1 MLDPTARDSATRH
14 HDEWAAA
21 VERRYGGRD
30 FTEENRS
37 GMKVQPIYDPLSRE
51 TDAQPDFSDPGQFPF
66 TRGIYPI
73 HYQHQPWMD
82 LQIIGYGVPSQLR
95 ERMDLLRDSD
105 GAKGYFGTEA
115 YNIIFDMPTS
125 MGFDPDTPSVRGS
138 IGDCGVSICKV
149 SDFETLFAE
158 KDLTRTHVSMV
169 CNAGSPPML
178 ALYLAAAKRMGF
190 SGQDIAGNIT
200 NYIWDFFGHCGG
212 MNFSP
217 RGSYRLCVDLAVYC
231 AREAPK
237 FNTLTVSEHNIC
249 EAGANHTQALAFS
262 LATIIALNEECVALG
277 INPDLLL
284 PRYGFHV
291 RYGEDFFED
300 IAKTRALRRMYARI
314 NKERFGC
321 ERTGS
326 LTARIHA
333 QTAGSLST
341 AAQPL
346 NNLVRNAYG
355 ALSAVLAG
363 VNGMTINA
371 YDEALGIPSEQAVT
385 LSLRTSQMIAEETRV
400 TKVSDPL
407 GGSYYV
413 ESLTSDLE
421 AAAQAI
427 IDNIDEMGGLVACIE
442 SGWVQAQVADSAY
455 LWRQEVERGERVMVG
470 VNKYVVDEPEH
481 TDVFQPDPLAA
492 QLALDDLQRHRATRD
507 EQATVSALADLRRAS
522 LVVDS
527 GREIGSCTAAMVDA
541 ALAGATLGEMQAV
554 LFDVFG
560 RNK

>member
-1 MLDPTARDSATRH
+1 MLDPTSKAVAEQRRAEWEQATAARYADA
-14 HDEWAAA
+14 
-21 VERRYGGRD
+21 D
-30 FTEENRS
+30 FSTLNRS
-37 GMKVQPIYDPLSRE
+37 GVTVRPVYDLVDRERDPAPDLSE
-51 TDAQPDFSDPGQFPF
+51 PGQYPF

-82 LQIIGYGVPSQLR
+82 LQIIGYGVPSQFR
-95 ERMDLLRDSD
+95 ERMDLLKKAD
-105 GAKGYFGTEA
+105 GAKGYFGGEA

-125 MGFDPDTPSVRGS
+125 MGYDPDTPAVRGS
-138 IGDCGVSICKV
+138 IGDCGVSICKA
-149 SDFETLFAE
+149 SDFETLFE
-158 KDLTRTHVSMV
+158 GKDLTKTHVSMV

-178 ALYLAAAKRMGF
+178 ALYLAAASRMGF
-190 SGQDIAGNIT
+190 SGNDVAGNIT

-231 AREAPK
+231 SQEARK

-249 EAGANHTQALAFS
+249 EAGATQSQALAFS
-262 LATIIALNEECVALG
+262 IATIIALNEECVALG
-277 INPDLLL
+277 IDPDALL
-284 PRYGFHV
+284 PRYGFHL

-300 IAKTRALRRMYARI
+300 IAKTRALRRMYATT

-321 ERTGS
+321 ERPGS
-326 LTARIHA
+326 LSARIHA
-333 QTAGSLST
+333 QTAGSFLT
-341 AAQPL
+341 VQQPL

-371 YDEALGIPSEQAVT
+371 YDEALGIPSEEAVT
-385 LSLRTSQMIAEETRV
+385 LSLRTSQIISEETGV

-407 GGSYYV
+407 GGSYYL
-413 ESLTSDLE
+413 EALTSELE

-427 IDNIDEMGGLVACIE
+427 VEEIDQMGGLVACIE
-442 SGWVQAQVADSAY
+442 SGWVQEQVADSAY
-455 LWRQEVERGERVMVG
+455 SWRQEVERGERVMVG
-470 VNKYVVDEPEH
+470 VNKYVVDEVDQ
-481 TDVFQPDPLAA
+481 TKVFQPDPTAA
-492 QLALDDLQRHRATRD
+492 QLALDDLARHRAERDGDATAAALDALRAAAHATIDGRDIGGCTR
-507 EQATVSALADLRRAS
+507 AMVVAALAD
-522 LVVDS
+522 
-527 GREIGSCTAAMVDA
+527 
-541 ALAGATLGEMQAV
+541 ATLGEMQSV